1 MGLQLIICVET
12 NKKCN
17 SDFIYIRSTINRFYD
32 VDNANIRITPVY
44 LDGKGK
50 YASGK
55 VKKEVASFKNQYK
68 AAAKNNSSIVI
79 YCFDCDNYD
88 TKTEDLRFLNEA
100 RKYCDENGF
109 RFVWFC
115 KDIEDVYLGK
125 QISDNQKKKEAA
137 GFAVKKGIKSIERSS
152 LMEKAFKIHCSNLCL
167 VLDEYLK

>member
-55 VKKEVASFKNQYK
+55 VKK
-68 AAAKNNSSIVI
+68 
-79 YCFDCDNYD
+79 
-88 TKTEDLRFLNEA
+88 
-100 RKYCDENGF
+100 
-109 RFVWFC
+109 
-115 KDIEDVYLGK
+115 
-125 QISDNQKKKEAA
+125 
-137 GFAVKKGIKSIERSS
+137 GIKSIERSS

>member
-55 VKKEVASFKNQYK
+55 VKKEVASLKNQYK

-88 TKTEDLRFLNEA
+88 TKTEEHFRIIPYSTINGSSYLN
-100 RKYCDENGF
+100 
-109 RFVWFC
+109 
-115 KDIEDVYLGK
+115 
-125 QISDNQKKKEAA
+125 
-137 GFAVKKGIKSIERSS
+137 AVKADAVHIDKKPISEPIYIATGNINNADYQAIINSEIIR
-152 LMEKAFKIHCSNLCL
+152 
-167 VLDEYLK
+167 